1 MKLLR
6 LALLAVMPAT
16 LMLPALPAHSEDAK
30 PTRELSLKELITGNA
45 VPLSVRAKDLNESFA
60 RFQFDGSSS
69 GDAQRMLVRSMFG
82 MNVAANSI
90 YFTKGDTVKLESG
103 TYLIVYGL
111 ENRVDMEAVARH
123 DMRALKTV
131 RKLRPKDKLLLSLLD
146 LKNVGNITDLR
157 SFNFDDEMENAA
169 DRNIAVVNTLQQLG
183 AGILQW
189 KHNRGQER
197 LPKWQHLV
205 TPALRQQMYPFVH
218 DRRLWDHPS
227 TGETF
232 RLNPA
237 MSGVRMPDVTNRSQ
251 VYLVYEVTPAPDG
264 TRGVLFADGR
274 AERVSNERWDTV
286 RKVKPAGTSAAEIA
300 ARQQAM
306 QAQMRQRRLNEL
318 KRLEAAEKAAQTRKN
333 SSKTRR

>member
-6 LALLAVMPAT
+6 SILVAV
-16 LMLPALPAHSEDAK
+16 LPAALIFPAHSQNSAAA
-30 PTRELSLKELITGNA
+30 RQLSLKELISGKA
-45 VPLSVRAKDLNESFA
+45 VPLSVRAKDLDESFA
-60 RFQFDGSSS
+60 RFQSEGSTA
-69 GDAQRMLVRSMFG
+69 DAQQRMMIRNMYG

-111 ENRVDMEAVARH
+111 ENRIDMEAIARH
-123 DMRALKTV
+123 DMRALQTP

-157 SFNFDDEMENAA
+157 PFNFDDEMENEA
-169 DRNIAVVNTLQQLG
+169 DRNVAVVNTLQQLG

-197 LPKWQHLV
+197 LPKWTQLV

-218 DRRLWDHPS
+218 DYRLWDHPS

-232 RLNPA
+232 RLNVA
-237 MSGVRMPDVTNRSQ
+237 LAGVRLPDVTNRSD
-251 VYLVYEVTPAPDG
+251 VYMAYEVTPAADT

-274 AERVSNERWDTV
+274 AERVSNERWEQL
-286 RKVKPAGTSAAEIA
+286 KKIKPVGVTPVEIA
-300 ARQQAM
+300 ARQQAL

-318 KRLEAAEKAAQTRKN
+318 KRIEAEENAAK
-333 SSKTRR
+333 KRRRR